1 MLKNRLNLGPLYIY
15 NTYIHMICY
24 LFISVK
30 GFKCIFVYIYR
41 RFLMPF
47 FLNENDNNI
56 YIGYAPDDLY
66 TLKVFF

>member
-1 MLKNRLNLGPLYIY
+1 
-15 NTYIHMICY
+15 MICY